1 MSLCKHA
8 NIFGKPAEGAHSYRI
23 GGARGTTQGIALVDT
38 AMTVVLAIILT
49 VVTKKRWYWIFLYL
63 LVLLI
68 VAFFVHKL
76 FCVKTSMTTFIDKI

>member
-8 NIFGKPAEGAHSYRI
+8 NLFGKPSEGVHQYRLF
-23 GGARGTTQGIALVDT
+23 GEKGTSQGVALVDT
-38 AMTVVLAIILT
+38 LMTVVLAVILT
-49 VVTKKRWYWIFLYL
+49 VVTKKRWYWVFLYL